1 MFKNYFITAL
11 RNFRRNKLSSLLN
24 IIGLS
29 AGIASC
35 LFIYIYVSDE
45 LSYDRDFSKSD
56 RIYRLQSFYKFDD
69 VDDKFGITPFP
80 AIPAI
85 VKDNPEVESGTR
97 ISEIGPQD
105 VRYNNEV
112 YKAERV
118 HFADTNFFDVF
129 DFPFL
134 AGNPEKALADPMSI
148 VLTSTEAERLFG
160 KEDPIGKTLDFERTY
175 KVTGVIDDKKIKTHL
190 PVGYLISMSS
200 ADTSFI
206 NSLIDN
212 WGNNNS
218 FSYIVLPGPGL
229 EKEFQPKLDEI
240 VSKYQ
245 LPQWQS
251 SGFNGTIEMHIEP
264 LTEVHFNDYLIYDV
278 EEKGNKTYVLIFS
291 IVAILT
297 LVIAC
302 INFINLAT
310 ATASKRAKEVAMR
323 KVAGATRKQLITQF
337 IGEAFLTTL
346 FSALIAFALL
356 ELLIPYFNY
365 ITGKEMKSSDLLN
378 GEFLL
383 AVGGLI
389 IFIGLVAGS
398 YPAFFISK
406 LPVTA
411 IFRDAKSSL
420 GKSGAL
426 RKILVTTQFTISIAL
441 IIATLSV
448 LSQLRFMRNKDL
460 GFQTGN
466 MLCVTLPAG
475 DTSQF
480 APLQA
485 FKNDM
490 RGLAFVKSV
499 ARSANIPGN
508 ATGRYVLNVNT
519 PSGKQDKPFPF
530 MVTDSDYLKSSR
542 MTLSEGRLFTE
553 ADAANPFGYA
563 IVNEATVR
571 SCGWKDPLNEII
583 NIPGDGVSPPREI
596 RVIGVI
602 KDFHYASLHHPIE
615 PLVIAQQN
623 QRGVGGYVVAELEP
637 GELQTHLSTIE
648 SLWKK
653 SFPESEFAYTFMDE
667 NFAKLYVAEEKMLSI
682 TTYFAGLAILLCCL
696 GLYGLSAF
704 TTQQRTKEI
713 GIRKVMGASVSNIL
727 ILINKDFIVLV
738 GISIVLSLPLAWYG
752 ITRWYEN
759 FAYHETV
766 QYLFFGLAALFAVI
780 LSVTTVSL
788 HAMGTALRDPIKALR
803 YE

>member
-45 LSYDRDFSKSD
+45 LSYDADFSKSD

-97 ISEIGPQD
+97 ITEIGPLE
-105 VRYNNEV
+105 VKRNNQTF
-112 YKAERV
+112 KADRV
-118 HFADTNFFDVF
+118 FFADTNFFSVF

-134 AGNPEKALADPMSI
+134 AGNPKNALAEPMSV
-148 VLTSTEAERLFG
+148 VLTATEAERLFG
-160 KEDPIGKTLDFERTY
+160 QEDPIGKTIDFRKTY
-175 KVTGVIDDKKIKTHL
+175 KVTGVIEDKKFKTHL
-190 PVGYLISMSS
+190 PIGYLISMSS

-206 NSLIDN
+206 NSLQDN

-218 FSYIVLPGPGL
+218 LSYIILPQSGM
-229 EKEFQPKLDEI
+229 EKKFQPKLDQI
-240 VSKYQ
+240 VNNYQ

-264 LTEVHFNDYLIYDV
+264 LKEVHFNDYLIYDV

-297 LVIAC
+297 LIIAC
-302 INFINLAT
+302 INFVNLAT
-310 ATASKRAKEVAMR
+310 ATASRRAKEVAMR

-411 IFRDAKSSL
+411 IFRDARSSL
-420 GKSGAL
+420 GKSGTL

-441 IIATLSV
+441 IVATLSV

-466 MLCVTLPAG
+466 MLCVNLPAG
-475 DTSQF
+475 DTSQY

-499 ARSANIPGN
+499 SHTANVPGN

-530 MVTDSDYLKSSR
+530 MVTDSDYLKASR

-571 SCGWKDPLNEII
+571 ACGWTNPLNEII
-583 NIPGDGVSPPREI
+583 SIPGDGVNPPQEI
-596 RVIGVI
+596 RIIGVI

-623 QRGVGGYVVAELEP
+623 QRGAGGYVVAELEP
-637 GELQTHLSTIE
+637 GELQNNLSTIE

-653 SFPESEFAYTFMDE
+653 SFPESEFEYTFMDE

-727 ILINKDFIVLV
+727 VLINKDFILLV
-738 GISIVLSLPLAWYG
+738 GISIVLSLPLAWFG
-752 ITRWYEN
+752 VTSWYEN
-759 FAYHETV
+759 FAYHENV
-766 QYLFFGLAALFAVI
+766 QYLFFALAALFAVL
-780 LSVTTVSL
+780 LSITTVSL

>member
-45 LSYDRDFSKSD
+45 LAYDRGFSKSD

-69 VDDKFGITPFP
+69 VDDKFGITPYP

-85 VKDNPEVESGTR
+85 VKDNPEVEAGTR
-97 ISEIGPQD
+97 ITEIGPQD
-105 VRYNNEV
+105 VRFNDQV

-118 HFADTNFFDVF
+118 HFADSNFFDVF
-129 DFPFL
+129 DFPFVVGD
-134 AGNPEKALADPMSI
+134 AAKALSEPMSV
-148 VLTSTEAERLFG
+148 VLTKTESERLFG
-160 KEDPIGKTLDFERTY
+160 QENPIGKTIEFTKSY
-175 KVTGVIDDKKIKTHL
+175 QVTGVIDDKKIKTHL

-200 ADTSFI
+200 ADTSFV
-206 NSLIDN
+206 NALRDD

-218 FSYIVLPGPGL
+218 FSYLVLPREGMQA
-229 EKEFQPKLDEI
+229 EFQPKLDQI
-240 VSKYQ
+240 VSNYQ
-245 LPQWQS
+245 LPQWKTF
-251 SGFNGTIEMHIEP
+251 GFNGTIEMHIEP

-297 LVIAC
+297 LIIAC
-302 INFINLAT
+302 INFVNLAT
-310 ATASKRAKEVAMR
+310 ATASRRAKEVAMR
-323 KVAGATRKQLITQF
+323 KVAGATRKQLIIQF

-346 FSALIAFALL
+346 LSAIIAFALL
-356 ELLIPYFNY
+356 ELMIPYFNY
-365 ITGKEMKSSDLLN
+365 ITGKEMTSSDLLN
-378 GEFLL
+378 GSFLL

-389 IFIGLVAGS
+389 VFIGLIAGS
-398 YPAFFISK
+398 YPAFFISN

-411 IFRDAKSSL
+411 IFRDARGSL
-420 GKSGAL
+420 GKSGVL

-475 DTSQF
+475 DTSQY

-485 FKNDM
+485 FKNDL

-499 ARSANIPGN
+499 SRSANIPGSS
-508 ATGRYVLNVNT
+508 TGRFVLNVNT
-519 PSGKQDKPFPF
+519 PTGRQDKPFPF
-530 MVTDSDYLKSSR
+530 MVTDSDYLKASR
-542 MTLSEGRLFTE
+542 MTLSQGRLFTE
-553 ADAANPFGYA
+553 SDAANPFGYA

-571 SCGWKDPLNEII
+571 ACGWANPLSETI
-583 NIPGDGVSPPREI
+583 NIPGDGINPPQEI
-596 RVIGVI
+596 QVIGVI
-602 KDFHYASLHHPIE
+602 RDFHYASLHHPIE

-623 QRGVGGYVVAELEP
+623 QRGVGGYVIAEIEP
-637 GELQTHLSTIE
+637 GDLKNHIQSIE
-648 SLWKK
+648 TLWKK
-653 SFPESEFAYTFMDE
+653 SFPEGEFVYSFMDE
-667 NFAKLYVAEEKMLSI
+667 NFAKLYVTEEKMLSI

-713 GIRKVMGASVSNIL
+713 GIRKVMGASVRNIL
-727 ILINKDFIVLV
+727 VLINKDFIVLV
-738 GISIVLSLPLAWYG
+738 GISIVLSLPIAWFG
-752 ITRWYEN
+752 ITHWYEN
-759 FAYHETV
+759 FAYHENV
-766 QYLFFGLAALFAVI
+766 QYLFFVLAALFAVL
-780 LSVTTVSL
+780 LSITTVSL